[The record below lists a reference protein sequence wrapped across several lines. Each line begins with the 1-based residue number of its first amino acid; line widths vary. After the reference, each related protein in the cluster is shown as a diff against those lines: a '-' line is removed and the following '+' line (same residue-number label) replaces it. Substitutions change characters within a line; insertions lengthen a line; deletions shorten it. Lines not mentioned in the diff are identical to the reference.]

1 MRKAEKN
8 AEELRSENLQLEVE
22 NDFLTT
28 SQKNTS
34 DRYTFR
40 ECVFR
45 NLVYCLSFG
54 FRMHSL
60 STDLERIRGEL
71 KEEKEKVKNLSA
83 WREQVREKNE
93 SLVMENV
100 L

>member
-1 MRKAEKN
+1 
-8 AEELRSENLQLEVE
+8 
-22 NDFLTT
+22 
-28 SQKNTS
+28 
-34 DRYTFR
+34 
-40 ECVFR
+40 
-45 NLVYCLSFG
+45 
-54 FRMHSL
+54 MHSL